1 VKIKQTLISAMK
13 KIILCFSL
21 FMGIFT
27 AKAQTTITNSI
38 FLAAGDTL
46 QRSITATTAGVTI
59 TPPASNAQSWN
70 MSFLTT
76 DATLLDSVR
85 FASAGVSFSSFP
97 NTEIILPVAGFGQG
111 YVDVDASAMTMVG
124 ASIDLMGLTFVSP
137 FVNTQT
143 LQTAPLSYGTS
154 LNDTHS
160 LRFATHVDSVPGLR
174 MLIDQLGLPV
184 SPDSIR
190 LNINGTSE
198 LIVDAFGDITLYDS
212 TYTVLRQ
219 KVEVINA
226 TTIEAYIAAF
236 GSGFWLDVTSTIAGQ
251 LPIPLNDTTF
261 RYDFLKEGSKIPV
274 VRINMDGTGTSIR
287 DIEFKGYNENT
298 AINSLE
304 LKEITVFPNPAN
316 EQITINST
324 SINEIFN
331 LQIVDAMGRVIN
343 KVSNLND
350 NNVQIDVR
358 TLPVGNFIILLSSE
372 KGKLLAVEKVSIHR

>member
-1 VKIKQTLISAMK
+1 MK
-13 KIILCFSL
+13 KIILCLSL
-21 FMGIFT
+21 MMGIS
-27 AKAQTTITNSI
+27 ALKAQTTITNSI

-46 QRSITATTAGVTI
+46 ERSITVATGGITI

-111 YVDVDASAMTMVG
+111 YVDVDATAMTMVG

-143 LQTAPLSYGTS
+143 LQIAPLSYGTT

-160 LRFATHVDSVPGLR
+160 LRFATHVDSVQGLR

-198 LIVDAFGDITLYDS
+198 LIVDAFGDVTLFDS

-226 TTIEAYIAAF
+226 TTIEAYVAAF
-236 GSGFWLDVTSTIAGQ
+236 GSGFWVDVTSTIAGQ

-261 RYDFLKEGSKIPV
+261 RYDFLREGTKIPV

-304 LKEITVFPNPAN
+304 LKDITVFPNPAN
-316 EQITINST
+316 EQITINSS
-324 SINEIFN
+324 SITETYQM
-331 LQIVDAMGRVIN
+331 QIVDAMGRVIYN
-343 KVSNLND
+343 ASNLYD
-350 NNVQIDVR
+350 SNVQIDVR
-358 TLPVGNFIILLSSE
+358 DLPVGNFVLLLSTE
-372 KGKLLAVEKVSIHR
+372 KGKLLAVEKISIQR

>member
-1 VKIKQTLISAMK
+1 MK
-13 KIILCFSL
+13 KIILCLSII
-21 FMGIFT
+21 MGISVL
-27 AKAQTTITNSI
+27 KAQTTITNSI
-38 FLAAGDTL
+38 FLTAGDTL
-46 QRSITATTAGVTI
+46 ERSYTVATGGITI

-76 DATLLDSVR
+76 DVTLLDSVR

-97 NTEIILPVAGFGQG
+97 STEILLPVAGFGQG
-111 YVDVDASAMTMVG
+111 YVDVDATAMTMVG
-124 ASIDLMGLTFVSP
+124 ASIDLMGLTIVSP

-143 LQTAPLSYGTS
+143 LQTAPLSYGTT

-160 LRFATHVDSVPGLR
+160 LRFATHVDSVQGLR

-198 LIVDAFGDITLYDS
+198 LIVDAFGDVTLFDS

-226 TTIEAYIAAF
+226 TTIEAYVAAF

-251 LPIPLNDTTF
+251 LPIPLNDTAF
-261 RYDFLKEGSKIPV
+261 RYDFLREGSKIPV
-274 VRINMDGTGTSIR
+274 VRINMDGTGASIR

-316 EQITINST
+316 ELI
-324 SINEIFN
+324 SINTTEINETFN
-331 LQIVDAMGRVIN
+331 VQILDAMGRVIY
-343 KVSNLND
+343 KATNLND
-350 NNVQIDVR
+350 KNVQVDASE
-358 TLPVGNFIILLSSE
+358 LPVGNFVLLLNSE
-372 KGKLLAVEKVSIHR
+372 KGKLLAVEKVSIQR

>member
-1 VKIKQTLISAMK
+1 VQLNNQLSVMK
-13 KIILCFSL
+13 KIILCLSL
-21 FMGIFT
+21 MMGIS
-27 AKAQTTITNSI
+27 ALKAQTTITNSI

-46 QRSITATTAGVTI
+46 ERSITVATGGITI

-111 YVDVDASAMTMVG
+111 YVDVDATAMTMVG

-143 LQTAPLSYGTS
+143 LQIAPLSYGTT

-160 LRFATHVDSVPGLR
+160 LRFATHVDSVQGLR

-198 LIVDAFGDITLYDS
+198 LIVDAFGDVTLFDS

-226 TTIEAYIAAF
+226 TTIEAYVAAF

-261 RYDFLKEGSKIPV
+261 RYDFLREGTKIPV

-316 EQITINST
+316 EQITINSS
-324 SINEIFN
+324 SITETYQM
-331 LQIVDAMGRVIN
+331 QIVDAMGRVIYN
-343 KVSNLND
+343 ASNLYD
-350 NNVQIDVR
+350 SNVQIDVR
-358 TLPVGNFIILLSSE
+358 DLPVGNFVLLLSTE
-372 KGKLLAVEKVSIHR
+372 KGKLLAVEKISIQR

>member
-1 VKIKQTLISAMK
+1 
-13 KIILCFSL
+13 
-21 FMGIFT
+21 MGILT

-46 QRSITATTAGVTI
+46 LRSITANTAGVTI
-59 TPPASNAQSWN
+59 TPPASNAQNWN

-76 DATLLDSVR
+76 DVTLLDSVR
-85 FASAGVSFSSFP
+85 FASAGVSFNSFP

-160 LRFATHVDSVPGLR
+160 LRFATHVDSVQGLR

-198 LIVDAFGDITLYDS
+198 LIVDAFGDLTLFDS
-212 TYTVLRQ
+212 TYAVLRQ

-226 TTIEAYIAAF
+226 TTIEAYVAAF

-261 RYDFLKEGSKIPV
+261 RYDFLREGTKIPV

-298 AINSLE
+298 AVKPLE
-304 LKEITVFPNPAN
+304 LKEIAVFPNPAN
-316 EQITINST
+316 EVISIST
-324 SINEIFN
+324 TEINETFN
-331 LQIVDAMGRVIN
+331 LQIVDAMGRVIY
-343 KVSNLND
+343 KATKLND
-350 NNVQIDVR
+350 SNVQIDVR
-358 TLPVGNFIILLSSE
+358 ELPVGNFVLLLNSE
-372 KGKLLAVEKVSIHR
+372 KGKLLAVKKISITR

>member
-1 VKIKQTLISAMK
+1 MK
-13 KIILCFSL
+13 KIILCLSL
-21 FMGIFT
+21 IMGIS
-27 AKAQTTITNSI
+27 ALKAQTTITNSI
-38 FLAAGDTL
+38 FLTAGDTL
-46 QRSITATTAGVTI
+46 ERSFTVATGGITI

-111 YVDVDASAMTMVG
+111 YVDVDATAMTMVG

-143 LQTAPLSYGTS
+143 LQTAPLSYGTT

-160 LRFATHVDSVPGLR
+160 LRFATHVDSVQGLR

-190 LNINGTSE
+190 LNISGTSE
-198 LIVDAFGDITLYDS
+198 LIVDAFGDVTLFDS

-226 TTIEAYIAAF
+226 TTIEAYVAAF

-261 RYDFLKEGSKIPV
+261 RYDFLREGSKIPV

-316 EQITINST
+316 ELI
-324 SINEIFN
+324 SINTTEINETFN
-331 LQIVDAMGRVIN
+331 VQIVDAMGRVIY
-343 KVSNLND
+343 KATNLND

-358 TLPVGNFIILLSSE
+358 DLPVGNFVLLLNSE
-372 KGKLLAVEKVSIHR
+372 KGKLLAVEKVSIQR

>member
-1 VKIKQTLISAMK
+1 MK
-13 KIILCFSL
+13 KIILCLSL
-21 FMGIFT
+21 IMGIS
-27 AKAQTTITNSI
+27 ALKAQTTITNSI
-38 FLAAGDTL
+38 FLTAGDTL
-46 QRSITATTAGVTI
+46 ERSFTVATGGITI

-111 YVDVDASAMTMVG
+111 YVDVNASAMTMVG

-143 LQTAPLSYGTS
+143 LQTAPLSYGTT

-160 LRFATHVDSVPGLR
+160 LRFATHVDSVQGLR

-198 LIVDAFGDITLYDS
+198 LIVDAFGDVTLFDS

-226 TTIEAYIAAF
+226 TTIEAYVAAF

-251 LPIPLNDTTF
+251 LPIPLNDTAF
-261 RYDFLKEGSKIPV
+261 RYDFLREGSKIPV

-316 EQITINST
+316 ELI
-324 SINEIFN
+324 SINTTEINETFN
-331 LQIVDAMGRVIN
+331 VQIVDAMGRVIY
-343 KVSNLND
+343 KATNLND
-350 NNVQIDVR
+350 NNVQIAVR
-358 TLPVGNFIILLSSE
+358 DLPVGNFVLLLNSE
-372 KGKLLAVEKVSIHR
+372 KGKLLAVEKVSIQR

>member
-1 VKIKQTLISAMK
+1 MK
-13 KIILCFSL
+13 KIILCLSL
-21 FMGIFT
+21 LMGIFT

-46 QRSITATTAGVTI
+46 LRSITANTAGVTI

-111 YVDVDASAMTMVG
+111 YVDVDANAMTMVG

-160 LRFATHVDSVPGLR
+160 LRFATHVDSVQGLR

-198 LIVDAFGDITLYDS
+198 LIVDAFGDLTLFDS

-226 TTIEAYIAAF
+226 TTIEAYVAAF

-251 LPIPLNDTTF
+251 LPIPLSDTTF
-261 RYDFLKEGSKIPV
+261 RYDFLREGTKIPV

-298 AINSLE
+298 AVQPLE
-304 LKEITVFPNPAN
+304 LKEISVFPNPAN
-316 EQITINST
+316 EQIAIST
-324 SINEIFN
+324 TEINETFN
-331 LQIVDAMGRVIN
+331 LQIVDAMGRVIY
-343 KVSNLND
+343 KASKLND
-350 NNVQIDVR
+350 SNVQIDVR
-358 TLPVGNFIILLSSE
+358 EFPVGNFVLLLNSE
-372 KGKLLAVEKVSIHR
+372 KGKLLAVKKISITR

>member
-1 VKIKQTLISAMK
+1 VQLNNQLSVMK
-13 KIILCFSL
+13 KIILCLSL
-21 FMGIFT
+21 MMGIS
-27 AKAQTTITNSI
+27 ALKAQTTITNSI

-46 QRSITATTAGVTI
+46 ERSITVATGGITI

-111 YVDVDASAMTMVG
+111 YVDVDATAMTMVG

-143 LQTAPLSYGTS
+143 LQIAPLSYGTT

-160 LRFATHVDSVPGLR
+160 LRFATHVDSVQGLR

-198 LIVDAFGDITLYDS
+198 LIVDAFGDVTLFDS

-226 TTIEAYIAAF
+226 TTIEAYVAAF

-261 RYDFLKEGSKIPV
+261 RYDFLREGTKIPV

-304 LKEITVFPNPAN
+304 LKDITVFPNPAN
-316 EQITINST
+316 EQITINSS
-324 SINEIFN
+324 SITETYQM
-331 LQIVDAMGRVIN
+331 QIVDAMGRVIYN
-343 KVSNLND
+343 ASNLYD
-350 NNVQIDVR
+350 SNVQIDVR
-358 TLPVGNFIILLSSE
+358 DLPVGNFVLLLSTE
-372 KGKLLAVEKVSIHR
+372 KGKLLAVEKISIQR

>member
-1 VKIKQTLISAMK
+1 VQLNNQLSVMK
-13 KIILCFSL
+13 KIILFLSL
-21 FMGIFT
+21 MMGIST
-27 AKAQTTITNSI
+27 LKAQTTITNSI

-46 QRSITATTAGVTI
+46 ERSITVATGGITI

-111 YVDVDASAMTMVG
+111 YVDVDATAMTMVG

-143 LQTAPLSYGTS
+143 LQIAPLSYGTT

-160 LRFATHVDSVPGLR
+160 LRFATHVDSVQGLR

-198 LIVDAFGDITLYDS
+198 LIVDAFGDVTLFDS

-226 TTIEAYIAAF
+226 TTIEAYVAAF

-261 RYDFLKEGSKIPV
+261 RYDFLREGTKIPV

-304 LKEITVFPNPAN
+304 LKDITVFPNPAN
-316 EQITINST
+316 EQITINSS
-324 SINEIFN
+324 SITETYQM
-331 LQIVDAMGRVIN
+331 QIVDAMGRVIYN
-343 KVSNLND
+343 ASNLND
-350 NNVQIDVR
+350 SNVQIDVR
-358 TLPVGNFIILLSSE
+358 DLPVGNFVLLLSTE
-372 KGKLLAVEKVSIHR
+372 KGKLLAVEKISIQR

>member
-1 VKIKQTLISAMK
+1 MK
-13 KIILCFSL
+13 KIILFLSL
-21 FMGIFT
+21 MMGIST
-27 AKAQTTITNSI
+27 LKAQTTITNSI

-46 QRSITATTAGVTI
+46 ERSITVATGGITI

-111 YVDVDASAMTMVG
+111 YVDVDATAMTMVG

-143 LQTAPLSYGTS
+143 LQIAPLSYGTT

-160 LRFATHVDSVPGLR
+160 LRFATHVDSVQGLR

-198 LIVDAFGDITLYDS
+198 LIVDAFGDVTLFDS

-226 TTIEAYIAAF
+226 TTIEAYVAAF

-261 RYDFLKEGSKIPV
+261 RYDFLREGTKIPV

-304 LKEITVFPNPAN
+304 LKDITVFPNPAN
-316 EQITINST
+316 EQITINSS
-324 SINEIFN
+324 SITETYQM
-331 LQIVDAMGRVIN
+331 QIVDAMGRVIYN
-343 KVSNLND
+343 ASNLND
-350 NNVQIDVR
+350 SNVQIDVR
-358 TLPVGNFIILLSSE
+358 DLPVGNFVLLLSTE
-372 KGKLLAVEKVSIHR
+372 KGKLLAVEKISIQR

>member
-1 VKIKQTLISAMK
+1 VQLNNQLSVMK
-13 KIILCFSL
+13 KIILCLSL
-21 FMGIFT
+21 MMGIS
-27 AKAQTTITNSI
+27 ALKAQTTITNSI

-46 QRSITATTAGVTI
+46 ERSITVATGGITI

-111 YVDVDASAMTMVG
+111 YVDVDATAMTMVG

-143 LQTAPLSYGTS
+143 LQIAPLSYGTT

-160 LRFATHVDSVPGLR
+160 LRFATHVDSVQGLR

-198 LIVDAFGDITLYDS
+198 LIVDAFGDVTLFDS

-226 TTIEAYIAAF
+226 TTIEAYVAAF

-261 RYDFLKEGSKIPV
+261 RYDFLREGTKIPV

-304 LKEITVFPNPAN
+304 LKDITVFPNPAN
-316 EQITINST
+316 EQITINSS
-324 SINEIFN
+324 SITETYQM
-331 LQIVDAMGRVIN
+331 QIVDAMGRVIYN
-343 KVSNLND
+343 ASNLND
-350 NNVQIDVR
+350 SNVQIDVR
-358 TLPVGNFIILLSSE
+358 DLPVGNFVLLLSTE
-372 KGKLLAVEKVSIHR
+372 KGKLLAVEKISIQR

>member
-1 VKIKQTLISAMK
+1 MK
-13 KIILCFSL
+13 KIILCLSL
-21 FMGIFT
+21 MMGIT
-27 AKAQTTITNSI
+27 ALKAQTTITNSI

-46 QRSITATTAGVTI
+46 ERSITVATGGITI

-111 YVDVDASAMTMVG
+111 YVDVDATAMTMVG

-143 LQTAPLSYGTS
+143 LQIAPLSYGTS

-160 LRFATHVDSVPGLR
+160 LRFATHVDSVQGLR

-198 LIVDAFGDITLYDS
+198 LIVDAFGDVTLFDS

-226 TTIEAYIAAF
+226 TTIEAYVAAF

-261 RYDFLKEGSKIPV
+261 RYDFLREGTKIPV

-298 AINSLE
+298 AVNTLD

-316 EQITINST
+316 EQITINAS
-324 SINEIFN
+324 SITETFN
-331 LQIVDAMGRVIN
+331 MQIVDAMGRVIYN
-343 KVSNLND
+343 VSNLND
-350 NNVQIDVR
+350 SNVQIDVR
-358 TLPVGNFIILLSSE
+358 ALPVGNFVMLLSSE
-372 KGKLLAVEKVSIHR
+372 KGKLLAVEKVSIQR

>member
-1 VKIKQTLISAMK
+1 MK
-13 KIILCFSL
+13 KIILCLSL
-21 FMGIFT
+21 LMGIFT

-46 QRSITATTAGVTI
+46 LRSITANTAGVTI

-111 YVDVDASAMTMVG
+111 YVDVDANAMTMVG

-160 LRFATHVDSVPGLR
+160 LRFATHVDSVQGLR

-198 LIVDAFGDITLYDS
+198 LIVDAFGDLTLFDS

-226 TTIEAYIAAF
+226 TTIEAYVAAF

-261 RYDFLKEGSKIPV
+261 RYDFLREGTKIPV

-298 AINSLE
+298 AVQPLE
-304 LKEITVFPNPAN
+304 LKEISVFPNPAN
-316 EQITINST
+316 EQIAIST
-324 SINEIFN
+324 TEINETFN
-331 LQIVDAMGRVIN
+331 LQIVDAMGRVIY
-343 KVSNLND
+343 KASKLND
-350 NNVQIDVR
+350 SNVQIDVR
-358 TLPVGNFIILLSSE
+358 ELPVGNFVLLLNSE
-372 KGKLLAVEKVSIHR
+372 KGKLLAVKKISITR

>member
-1 VKIKQTLISAMK
+1 MK
-13 KIILCFSL
+13 KFILGFVLLS
-21 FMGIFT
+21 GIFA

-46 QRSITATTAGVTI
+46 IRSYTVATAGVTI
-59 TPPASNAQSWN
+59 TPPASNAQNWN

-85 FASAGVSFSSFP
+85 FASAGASFSSFP
-97 NTEIILPVAGFGQG
+97 NTEIIVPAAGFGQG
-111 YVDVDASAMTMVG
+111 YVDVDTAAMTLVG
-124 ASIDLMGLTFVSP
+124 ASVDLMGLTFVSP
-137 FVNTQT
+137 YVNPQT
-143 LQTAPLSYGTS
+143 LQTAPLVYGS
-154 LNDTHS
+154 QLNDTHS

-198 LIVDAFGDITLYDS
+198 LIVDAFGDVTLFDS

-219 KVEVINA
+219 KVKVINA
-226 TTIEAYIAAF
+226 TTIEAYVAAF
-236 GSGFWLDVTSTIAGQ
+236 GSGFWLDVTSTVAGQ

-261 RYDFLKEGSKIPV
+261 RYDFLREATKIPV

-298 AINSLE
+298 AVNRLD
-304 LKEITVFPNPAN
+304 LKQISVFPNPASD
-316 EQITINST
+316 QITVNSL
-324 SINEIFN
+324 SISEPFN
-331 LQIVDAMGRVIN
+331 IEIVDGMGRVVY
-343 KVSNLND
+343 KLTNLND
-350 NNVQIDVR
+350 SYTQINLSE
-358 TLPVGNFIILLSSE
+358 LPSGNFVILLSSE
-372 KGKLLAVEKVSIHR
+372 KGKLLAVEKISIQR

>member
-1 VKIKQTLISAMK
+1 MGISA
-13 KIILCFSL
+13 L
-21 FMGIFT
+21 
-27 AKAQTTITNSI
+27 KAQTTITNSI
-38 FLAAGDTL
+38 FLTAGDTL
-46 QRSITATTAGVTI
+46 ERSFTVATGGITI

-111 YVDVDASAMTMVG
+111 YVDVNASAMTMVG

-143 LQTAPLSYGTS
+143 LQTAPLSYGTT

-160 LRFATHVDSVPGLR
+160 LRFATHVDSVQGLR

-198 LIVDAFGDITLYDS
+198 LIVDAFGDVTLFDS

-226 TTIEAYIAAF
+226 TTIEAYVAAF

-251 LPIPLNDTTF
+251 LPIPLNDTAF
-261 RYDFLKEGSKIPV
+261 RYDFLREGSKIPV

-316 EQITINST
+316 ELI
-324 SINEIFN
+324 SINTTEINETFN
-331 LQIVDAMGRVIN
+331 VQIVDAMGRVIY
-343 KVSNLND
+343 KATNLND
-350 NNVQIDVR
+350 NNVQIAVR
-358 TLPVGNFIILLSSE
+358 DLPVGNFVLLLNSE
-372 KGKLLAVEKVSIHR
+372 KGKLLAVEKVSIQR

>member
-1 VKIKQTLISAMK
+1 MQLNNQLSVMK
-13 KIILCFSL
+13 KIILCLSL
-21 FMGIFT
+21 MMGIS
-27 AKAQTTITNSI
+27 ALKAQTTITNSI

-46 QRSITATTAGVTI
+46 ERSITVATGGITI

-111 YVDVDASAMTMVG
+111 YVDVDATAMTMVG

-143 LQTAPLSYGTS
+143 LQIAPLSYGTT

-160 LRFATHVDSVPGLR
+160 LRFATHVDSVQGLR

-198 LIVDAFGDITLYDS
+198 LIVDAFGDVTLFDS

-226 TTIEAYIAAF
+226 TTIEAYVAAF

-261 RYDFLKEGSKIPV
+261 RYDFLREGTKIPV

-304 LKEITVFPNPAN
+304 LKDITVFPNPAN
-316 EQITINST
+316 EQITINSS
-324 SINEIFN
+324 SITETYQM
-331 LQIVDAMGRVIN
+331 QIVDAMGRVIYN
-343 KVSNLND
+343 ASNLYD
-350 NNVQIDVR
+350 SNVQIDVR
-358 TLPVGNFIILLSSE
+358 DLPVGNFVLLLSTE
-372 KGKLLAVEKVSIHR
+372 KGKLLAVEKISIQR

>member
-1 VKIKQTLISAMK
+1 MK
-13 KIILCFSL
+13 KIILCFCL
-21 FMGIFT
+21 LMGILT

-46 QRSITATTAGVTI
+46 LRSITANTAGVTI
-59 TPPASNAQSWN
+59 TPPASNAQNWN

-76 DATLLDSVR
+76 DVTLLDSVR
-85 FASAGVSFSSFP
+85 FASAGVSFNSFP

-160 LRFATHVDSVPGLR
+160 LRFATHVDSVQGLR

-198 LIVDAFGDITLYDS
+198 LIVDAFGDLTLFDS
-212 TYTVLRQ
+212 TYAVLRQ

-226 TTIEAYIAAF
+226 TTIEAYVAAF

-261 RYDFLKEGSKIPV
+261 RYDFLREGTKIPV

-298 AINSLE
+298 AVKPLE
-304 LKEITVFPNPAN
+304 LKEIAVFPNPAN
-316 EQITINST
+316 EVISIST
-324 SINEIFN
+324 TEINETFN
-331 LQIVDAMGRVIN
+331 LQIVDAMGRVIY
-343 KVSNLND
+343 KATKLND
-350 NNVQIDVR
+350 SNVQIDVR
-358 TLPVGNFIILLSSE
+358 ELPVGNFVLLLNSE
-372 KGKLLAVEKVSIHR
+372 KGKLLAVKKISITR

>member
-1 VKIKQTLISAMK
+1 VQLNNQLSVMK
-13 KIILCFSL
+13 KIILCLSL
-21 FMGIFT
+21 MMGIS
-27 AKAQTTITNSI
+27 ALKAQTTITNSI

-46 QRSITATTAGVTI
+46 ERSITVATGGITI

-111 YVDVDASAMTMVG
+111 YVDVDATAMTMVG

-143 LQTAPLSYGTS
+143 LQIAPLSYGTT

-160 LRFATHVDSVPGLR
+160 LRFATHVDSVQGLR

-198 LIVDAFGDITLYDS
+198 LIVDAFGDVTLFDS

-226 TTIEAYIAAF
+226 TTIEAYVAAF
-236 GSGFWLDVTSTIAGQ
+236 GSGFWVDVTSTIAGQ

-261 RYDFLKEGSKIPV
+261 RYDFLREGTKIPV

-304 LKEITVFPNPAN
+304 LKDITVFPNPAN
-316 EQITINST
+316 EQITINSS
-324 SINEIFN
+324 SITETYQM
-331 LQIVDAMGRVIN
+331 QIVDAMGRVIYN
-343 KVSNLND
+343 ASNLYD
-350 NNVQIDVR
+350 SNVQIDVR
-358 TLPVGNFIILLSSE
+358 DLPVGNFVLLLSTE
-372 KGKLLAVEKVSIHR
+372 KGKLLAVEKISIQR

>member
-1 VKIKQTLISAMK
+1 MK
-13 KIILCFSL
+13 KIILCLSL
-21 FMGIFT
+21 LMGIFT

-46 QRSITATTAGVTI
+46 LRSITANTAGVTI

-160 LRFATHVDSVPGLR
+160 LRFATHVDSVQGLR

-198 LIVDAFGDITLYDS
+198 LIVDAFGDLTLFDS

-226 TTIEAYIAAF
+226 TTIEAYVAAF

-251 LPIPLNDTTF
+251 LPIPLSDTTF
-261 RYDFLKEGSKIPV
+261 RYDFLREGTKIPV

-298 AINSLE
+298 AVQPLE
-304 LKEITVFPNPAN
+304 LREISVFPNPAN
-316 EQITINST
+316 EQIAIST
-324 SINEIFN
+324 TEINETFN
-331 LQIVDAMGRVIN
+331 LQIVDAMGRVIY
-343 KVSNLND
+343 KASKLND
-350 NNVQIDVR
+350 SNVQIDVR
-358 TLPVGNFIILLSSE
+358 EFPVGNFVLLLNSE
-372 KGKLLAVEKVSIHR
+372 KGKLLAVKKISITR

>member
-1 VKIKQTLISAMK
+1 MK
-13 KIILCFSL
+13 KIILCLSL
-21 FMGIFT
+21 MMGIS
-27 AKAQTTITNSI
+27 AIKAQTTITNSI
-38 FLAAGDTL
+38 FLTAGDTL
-46 QRSITATTAGVTI
+46 ERSFTVATGGITI

-97 NTEIILPVAGFGQG
+97 NTEIILPIAGFGQG
-111 YVDVDASAMTMVG
+111 YVDVDATAMTMVG

-143 LQTAPLSYGTS
+143 LQTAPLSYGTT
-154 LNDTHS
+154 LNDTHQ
-160 LRFATHVDSVPGLR
+160 LRFATHVDSVQGLR

-198 LIVDAFGDITLYDS
+198 LIVDAFGDVTLFDS

-226 TTIEAYIAAF
+226 TTIEAYVAAF

-261 RYDFLKEGSKIPV
+261 RYDFLREGSKIPV

-316 EQITINST
+316 ELF
-324 SINEIFN
+324 SINTTEINETFN
-331 LQIVDAMGRVIN
+331 VQIVDAMGRVIY
-343 KVSNLND
+343 KATNLND

-358 TLPVGNFIILLSSE
+358 ELPVGNFVLLLNSE
-372 KGKLLAVEKVSIHR
+372 KGKLLAVEKVSIQR

>member
-1 VKIKQTLISAMK
+1 VQLNNQLSVMK
-13 KIILCFSL
+13 KIILCLSL
-21 FMGIFT
+21 MMGIS
-27 AKAQTTITNSI
+27 ALKAQTTITNSI

-46 QRSITATTAGVTI
+46 ERSITVATGGITI

-111 YVDVDASAMTMVG
+111 YVDVDATAMTMVG

-143 LQTAPLSYGTS
+143 LQIAPLSYGTT

-160 LRFATHVDSVPGLR
+160 LRFATHVDSVQGLR

-198 LIVDAFGDITLYDS
+198 LIVDAFGDVTLFDS

-226 TTIEAYIAAF
+226 TTIEAYVAAF
-236 GSGFWLDVTSTIAGQ
+236 GSGFWVDVTSTIAGQ

-261 RYDFLKEGSKIPV
+261 RYDFLREGTKIPV

-316 EQITINST
+316 EQITINSS
-324 SINEIFN
+324 SITETYQM
-331 LQIVDAMGRVIN
+331 QIVDAMGRVIYN
-343 KVSNLND
+343 ASNLND
-350 NNVQIDVR
+350 SNVQIDVR
-358 TLPVGNFIILLSSE
+358 DLPVGNFVLLLSTE
-372 KGKLLAVEKVSIHR
+372 KGKLLAVEKISIQR